1 MTTYIYE
8 RNDKNRYIQRDETCE
23 KILVYKKGIK
33 PTNEKLYNRCYFDW
47 TTFVYYSNGEKHI

>member
-33 PTNEKLYNRCYFDW
+33 PTNEKLYNRCYFD
-47 TTFVYYSNGEKHI
+47 